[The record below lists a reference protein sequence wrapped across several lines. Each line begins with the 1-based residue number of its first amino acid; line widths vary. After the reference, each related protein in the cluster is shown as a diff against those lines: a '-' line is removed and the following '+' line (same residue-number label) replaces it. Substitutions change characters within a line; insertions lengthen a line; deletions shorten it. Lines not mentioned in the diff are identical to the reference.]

1 MTPEQELQLGKWM
14 SAKLWRYFE
23 FELPDTPG
31 QIAAMLI
38 HQLKAEGWN
47 VMRQGDPVTPIM
59 RTTHE

>member
-31 QIAAMLI
+31 RIAQMLI
-38 HQLKAEGWN
+38 HQLKEDGWT
-47 VMRQGDPVTPIM
+47 VT
-59 RTTHE
+59 RGNQ